1 MRCAVIFGLTLP
13 SQTTSFFSHHQF
25 FIFFPEDCCCHT
37 WSTCCWGQFDGR
49 LAERCQ
55 GTHQFIFSHKHRKH
69 NEGSHILITA
79 ICVCYCSSMSA
90 SLTENSFQFYL
101 PFFFVF
107 ACHALTVCVRGQC
120 CSHHKK
126 GVVDKLWI
134 PHWLIVT
141 FQVDV
146 VNLSIYTSSSYLH
159 YPLKLLFAKSST
171 HQSLMLLGT
180 AKKTSKQNK

>member
-25 FIFFPEDCCCHT
+25 FIFFFPEDCCCHT

-55 GTHQFIFSHKHRKH
+55 GTHPFIFSHKHRKH

-101 PFFFVF
+101 PFFWL
-107 ACHALTVCVRGQC
+107 CLSCIDSLCQRTVLLSSQERGRRQ
-120 CSHHKK
+120 
-126 GVVDKLWI
+126 
-134 PHWLIVT
+134 T
-141 FQVDV
+141 
-146 VNLSIYTSSSYLH
+146 VNTTLAYCDLSSGRGELVYLH
-159 YPLKLLFAKSST
+159 I
-171 HQSLMLLGT
+171 Q
-180 AKKTSKQNK
+180 